1 MILSI
6 NIFDLGKF
14 DSLRESNEYLR
25 EITEFINGMCHIKGE
40 DYSELERIL
49 IKNRIRYKIK

>member
-1 MILSI
+1 MKLSI

-25 EITEFINGMCHIKGE
+25 EITEFINGMWHIKGE
-40 DYSELERIL
+40 DYGELERIL